1 MTQAS
6 SDMAGVRGQMPRA
19 PFVFLRHGRTAWNA
33 LGRAM
38 GAADIPLD
46 ATGLAEARDAARLL
60 PGLGVAR
67 IVASPLS
74 RARVTAEIA
83 GETLKLPVAIDADL
97 RECAWGSREG
107 KAYDGWL
114 EPWHEGETPEGA
126 EPRDAFFARVRA
138 GVARAIAPPGL
149 CLIVAHGGVYW
160 GVCAALGLP
169 RVGTLANAVPMA
181 LQPDAASW
189 NAVPLDLPA

>member
-1 MTQAS
+1 MTRTS
-6 SDMAGVRGQMPRA
+6 FELSGVRGGIPRT
-19 PFVFLRHGRTAWNA
+19 PFVFLRHGRTEWNA

-46 ATGLAEARDAARLL
+46 ATGLAEAREAAATL
-60 PGLGVAR
+60 PGLGIAR

-107 KAYDGWL
+107 KPYDGWL
-114 EPWHEGETPEGA
+114 ERWHEGETPDGA
-126 EPRDAFFARVRA
+126 EPRDAFFARVRD
-138 GVARAIAPPGL
+138 GVTRAIAAPGL

-169 RVGTLANAVPMA
+169 RAGTLANATPMLLRPEGSA
-181 LQPDAASW
+181 WHSGRID
-189 NAVPLDLPA
+189 